1 MEQQIE
7 AFVVVDASVAF
18 KWLIVEEDT
27 EKAIS
32 LLQAWENDGIRLAA
46 PYFMLA
52 EITNALH
59 RHVRR
64 GELTI
69 RAALDLLDY
78 LLTLDI
84 ELHETPHLH
93 HRALELASQLNQ
105 GAAYD
110 SHYLAL
116 AETLDCELWT
126 ADQRLHRTAGTL
138 APKIHWLGELVS

>member
-1 MEQQIE
+1 MNGL
-7 AFVVVDASVAF
+7 VVVDASIVV
-18 KWLIVEEDT
+18 KWLITEEDSPIALAALKSWRSEGT
-27 EKAIS
+27 
-32 LLQAWENDGIRLAA
+32 RLSA

-52 EITNALH
+52 EVTNVLH
-59 RHVRR
+59 RHVK
-64 GELTI
+64 GGGLSL
-69 RAALDLLDY
+69 AVAFGLLDY
-78 LLTLDI
+78 LMTLEI
-84 ELHETPHLH
+84 ELHETPRLH

-126 ADQRLHRTAGTL
+126 ADQRLHRTAGPL

>member
-1 MEQQIE
+1 M
-7 AFVVVDASVAF
+7 DASVAV
-18 KWLIVEEDT
+18 KWLVEEEGT
-27 EKAIS
+27 ELAIAA
-32 LLQAWENDGIRLAA
+32 LQLWRSTGIRVVA

-52 EITNALH
+52 EVTNALH
-59 RHVRR
+59 RYVRK
-64 GELTI
+64 GELTVD
-69 RAALDLLDY
+69 RALELLNQ
-78 LLTLDI
+78 LMTLDI

-93 HRALELASQLNQ
+93 HLALELASQLNQ

-116 AETLDCELWT
+116 AETLDCDLWT